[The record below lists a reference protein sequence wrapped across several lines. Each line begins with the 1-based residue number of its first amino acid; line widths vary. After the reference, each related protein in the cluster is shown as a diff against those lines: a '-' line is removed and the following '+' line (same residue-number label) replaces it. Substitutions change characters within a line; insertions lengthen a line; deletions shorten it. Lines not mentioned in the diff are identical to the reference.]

1 MVGGQKDIHKLTGW
15 AIGTNK
21 EYESHSEQD
30 IADSESIYSTLEN
43 KIIPAYYSKD
53 DKGISKKWVE
63 IMKNSI
69 ITTGGKYS
77 TARMLVDYTND
88 LYLPLCN
95 LTKKY
100 YENVDNVAE
109 YNAWKKELY
118 INWKDIQIVQ
128 SGNFDNIIIDAGNN
142 IDVKCEVYLPNID
155 VENIKVEV
163 YYGKILGNGIIENIS
178 IIPMQIQEADEE
190 NKKYSYSAKIELSTG
205 GDYGYTFRVMPK
217 HEMLLDSENLNLVKW
232 VTK

>member
-1 MVGGQKDIHKLTGW
+1 MYYEKN
-15 AIGTNK
+15 NK
-21 EYESHSEQD
+21 NIS
-30 IADSESIYSTLEN
+30 
-43 KIIPAYYSKD
+43 SK
-53 DKGISKKWVE
+53 WME
-63 IMKNSI
+63 TMKNSI
-69 ITTGGKYS
+69 MTTGGKYS